1 MVSHVHDRRQSQ
13 PTADDLFK
21 QRVVAGNGETDTS
34 HMTIFLG
41 FIPHGP
47 MDKAS
52 AYGAEDSRFDPWCGS
67 LHLCYAGRPIHA

>member
-1 MVSHVHDRRQSQ
+1 MQKLLAAHPILH
-13 PTADDLFK
+13 
-21 QRVVAGNGETDTS
+21 N
-34 HMTIFLG
+34 IFLG

-67 LHLCYAGRPIHA
+67 CMFCQQTTLDV